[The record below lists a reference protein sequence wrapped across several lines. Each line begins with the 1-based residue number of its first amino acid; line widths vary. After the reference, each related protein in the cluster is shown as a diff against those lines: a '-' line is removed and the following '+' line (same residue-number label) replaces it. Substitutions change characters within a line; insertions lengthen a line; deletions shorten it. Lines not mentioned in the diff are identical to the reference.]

1 MSGDLSSQ
9 AGGGP
14 GSRQEVGCQQARE
27 GRSAL
32 IWVRRGGLRAE
43 EGANVC
49 LALGPGGTA
58 GLARYRDGNWFG
70 GLWDPNSED
79 SRWPPI
85 VTASSRYPRRST
97 HPPVADADAKV
108 IVPQTGVPA
117 AQVRGVLADR
127 VIVSTQLDPFL
138 SLKALATYSGLSR
151 RKLRDYLADPTHPLP
166 CYRIGGKILVRRSE
180 YDAWAASYRQVGQ
193 ADVDRV
199 VSDVL
204 KGL

>member
-1 MSGDLSSQ
+1 MFSQIPLHITSKIQPNAVSGSW
-9 AGGGP
+9 
-14 GSRQEVGCQQARE
+14 EW
-27 GRSAL
+27 
-32 IWVRRGGLRAE
+32 I
-43 EGANVC
+43 GA
-49 LALGPGGTA
+49 
-58 GLARYRDGNWFG
+58 RDGEACGNIRVESRVRNAYRA
-70 GLWDPNSED
+70 LYDLVSEPPVR
-79 SRWPPI
+79 SRWL
-85 VTASSRYPRRST
+85 TAVAAPSGSPSAESSIPAAGKRAS
-97 HPPVADADAKV
+97 PPVNLS
-108 IVPQTGVPA
+108 A
-117 AQVRGVLADR
+117 ATTALQVRGVLAER

>member
-1 MSGDLSSQ
+1 MCPASISEELGGRVCEVRRPPVAICGFQAQGICVRSMSGDLSSQ

-108 IVPQTGVPA
+108 IVP
-117 AQVRGVLADR
+117 
-127 VIVSTQLDPFL
+127 
-138 SLKALATYSGLSR
+138 
-151 RKLRDYLADPTHPLP
+151 
-166 CYRIGGKILVRRSE
+166 
-180 YDAWAASYRQVGQ
+180 
-193 ADVDRV
+193 
-199 VSDVL
+199 
-204 KGL
+204 